1 MALKSYLTC
10 AAVAALLISTDSAF
24 GQARVGE
31 AAPAFTATDSHGQ
44 PQSLDKYKGKYVVLE
59 WHNQGC
65 PYTRKHYQSGNM
77 QELQHEWTAKGVA
90 WFTVISSAPGTQGY
104 MTADRENSYVSQ
116 VHAAPTGVLLD
127 PQGKL
132 GRMYGA
138 RTTPQMF
145 VIDPNGKLIYEGA
158 IDDRPTTDLQDV
170 KGADNYVNDA
180 LTAAMAGKPVAK
192 PFTRSYG
199 CSVKYAD

>member
-1 MALKSYLTC
+1 MALKSLHSFAASAAILLSTAFAC
-10 AAVAALLISTDSAF
+10 A
-24 GQARVGE
+24 QARV

-44 PQSLDKYKGKYVVLE
+44 AQSLDKYKGKYVVLG

-65 PYTRKHYQSGNM
+65 PYTRKHYAFM
-77 QELQHEWTAKGVA
+77 QELQQAWTAKGVA

-104 MTADRENSYVSQ
+104 MTADRENAYVTQ
-116 VHAAPTGVLLD
+116 VHAAPTAVLLD

-132 GRMYGA
+132 GRLYGA

-145 VIDPNGKLIYEGA
+145 VIDPNGKLICEGA
-158 IDDRPTTDLQDV
+158 IDDRPTTDLEDV
-170 KGADNYVNDA
+170 KGADNYVTDA
-180 LTAAMAGKPVAK
+180 LTAAMAGKPVAR